1 MGTQFSIVYDII
13 VAAVIICMS
22 FAGWKK
28 GFAKFVIGTLTTVIA
43 FAAAMLLSEPLAETV
58 YEKYVERP
66 ISEKIDSTV
75 NGALTSLELGRF
87 CELDFDAISIS
98 GIPASEYEPNYEGK
112 ASAVIDM
119 TDLDFSRSG
128 LKMPDLLAIGAPID
142 SDLSS
147 VNALTA
153 EFTRSE
159 IESYG
164 MGKLAAA
171 QYAAVNL
178 VNKEELSDFNA
189 LMGIVGKFIPGEKS
203 NSSADTIAVSAVRK
217 ITVIMINSK
226 TALSDAVMNEMIRP
240 ECVIAM
246 RTVIFTLI
254 FVLTTVVLGLIA
266 SAAELINKIPVVGKA
281 NKLLGLIAGLCEA
294 LVIVFVACL
303 ITRFFVSL
311 GGDSTIL
318 FNRSTIDNTFLFKKF
333 YDMDFLNF
341 LI

>member
-13 VAAVIICMS
+13 IVVVIICMS

-43 FAAAMLLSEPLAETV
+43 FAAAMLLSEPITNTI
-58 YEKYVERP
+58 YDKYIDKP
-66 ISEKIDSTV
+66 IREKIESTV
-75 NGALTSLELGRF
+75 NESLSSLELGRY
-87 CELDFDAISIS
+87 CELDFNKIKIS
-98 GIPASEYEPNYEGK
+98 GTPVTEYVPNYEGK
-112 ASAVIDM
+112 ESAVIDM
-119 TDLDFSRSG
+119 TDLDFSTSG
-128 LKMPDLLAIGAPID
+128 LTMPGLLQIGAPID
-142 SDLSS
+142 TDLSS

-153 EFTRSE
+153 EFSRSE
-159 IESYG
+159 IEHYG
-164 MGKLAAA
+164 IGRLAAA
-171 QYAAVNL
+171 QYAAINCVE
-178 VNKEELSDFNA
+178 KEEFSDFNT
-189 LMGIVGKFIPGEKS
+189 LMGIIGKFIPGEKL
-203 NSSADTIAVSAVRK
+203 NSSSDTIAVSAVRK
-217 ITVIMINSK
+217 IVTIMIDSK
-226 TALSDAVMNEMIRP
+226 SALTEAVMNNLIRP
-240 ECVIAM
+240 ECTIAM

-254 FVLTTVVLGLIA
+254 FVLTTVLLGLIS

-281 NKLLGLIAGLCEA
+281 NKALGLIAGLCEA

-303 ITRFFVSL
+303 VTRFFVSL